1 MGKNAKMS
9 LTVISGNLSLDSS
22 EFEQLNKYCLEQ
34 GLDLTLEWI
43 NGQYWLH
50 SDEFKERPIGVEIDR
65 ELERHAEF
73 FKRASL
79 VKELLARAIGV
90 KGGLRPKVLDL
101 TGGLL
106 GDTLLFLSFGCEVTT
121 LERHPIISFL
131 IKSALANASHPALS
145 RLTFVSSDA
154 LTYLEQ
160 AQEVDVIYFDP
171 MFEDPSEKALPKKKM
186 RIFRNLIGP
195 DQDAI
200 NVFEAARNLKPKRL
214 VVKRPRLSV
223 EIVSAP
229 SVKFEGKSTRYD
241 VYFSS

>member
-1 MGKNAKMS
+1 MGKNASMS
-9 LTVISGNLSLDSS
+9 LTVISGNLSLESS

-50 SDEFKERPIGVEIDR
+50 SDEVKERPIGVEIDR

-90 KGGLRPKVLDL
+90 KSGPRPKVLDL

-106 GDTLLFLSFGCEVTT
+106 GDTLLFLSFGCEVVT

-131 IKSALANASHPALS
+131 IKSALANAHHPALN
-145 RLTFVSSDA
+145 RLNFVPTDA

-160 AQEVDVIYFDP
+160 AAAFDVIYFDP
-171 MFEDPSEKALPKKKM
+171 MFEDPSQKALPKKKM
-186 RIFRNLIGP
+186 RIFRSLIGP
-195 DQDAI
+195 DADAI
-200 NVFEAARNLKPKRL
+200 KVFEAARKLRPKRL

-223 EIVSAP
+223 EIATAP